1 MRRLLPAPHRLAL
14 HLTASSREIEA
25 HAQARLP
32 AHALMARAGAALAKL
47 AIAVAPHARRIW
59 IACGPGNNGGDGLVA
74 ARLLHAHGH
83 QVQVSLIPARS
94 DAQPTD
100 AAWALTQARAE
111 GVPIGT
117 ELPGFRPD
125 LVIDALLGLGS
136 TRAPD
141 GTMAQWIAAMN
152 SMDVPVLA
160 VDLPTGL
167 ASDSG
172 RLLGAAAVR
181 ASHTLALLT
190 LKPGLFT
197 AQGRA
202 QSGTL
207 WFDDLGVLPDCGADA
222 WLLGSDSLDAGRSQP
237 SHAAHKGSQGDVLV
251 IGGAAGMQGA
261 TRLAARAALAAG
273 AGRVYACLLDEHA
286 GADTQRAEIMHWPL
300 ARLADVGAW
309 QDQCVV
315 AGCGGGTAIA
325 AQLPALLRHA
335 ARLVLDA
342 DALNAIA
349 ADAALRGL
357 LQARRS
363 QGLATVLTP
372 HPLEAARLLD
382 QASGAEVQADRL
394 AAAAA
399 LAGRYGC
406 TVILKGSGSVIA
418 SPELPPAINSSGS
431 AALATAGTGDV
442 LAGWLG
448 GLWAQQ
454 PARSAHEL
462 ACAAAYWHGLAGE
475 TQQAGPLRAA
485 DLIERMH
492 ALHGRPAL

>member
-32 AHALMARAGAALAKL
+32 THALMARAGAAVARL
-47 AIAVAPHARRIW
+47 AIAIAPHARRIW

-74 ARLLHAHGH
+74 ARLLHAQGH
-83 QVQVSLIPARS
+83 QVQVSLIPARA
-94 DAQPTD
+94 DGPPAD
-100 AAWALTQARAE
+100 AAWALAQAQAE
-111 GVPIGT
+111 GVPISS

-141 GTMAQWIAAMN
+141 GAMAQWIAAMN
-152 SMDVPVLA
+152 SMDAPVLA

-172 RLLGAAAVR
+172 RLLGAAAVQ

-190 LKPGLFT
+190 PKPGLFT
-197 AQGRA
+197 AQGRE
-202 QSGTL
+202 QCGTL
-207 WFDDLGVLPDCGADA
+207 WFDDLGVLPDCSADA
-222 WLLGSDSLDAGRSQP
+222 WLLGRDCLDAGCSQP
-237 SHAAHKGSQGDVLV
+237 GHAAHKGSQGDVLV
-251 IGGAAGMQGA
+251 VGGAPGMQGA
-261 TRLAARAALAAG
+261 ARLAARAALAAG
-273 AGRVYACLLDEHA
+273 AGRVYACMLDESA
-286 GADTQRAEIMHWPL
+286 GVDTQRAEIMHWPL
-300 ARLADVGAW
+300 ARLADVPAW
-309 QDQCVV
+309 KQHCIV
-315 AGCGGGTAIA
+315 AGCGGGSAVA
-325 AQLPALLRHA
+325 AQLPPLLRHA

-349 ADAALRGL
+349 ADTALRAL
-357 LQARRS
+357 LQARRD

-382 QASGAEVQADRL
+382 CASGAEVQADRL

-399 LAGRYGC
+399 LSGRYGC

-418 SPELPPAINSSGS
+418 SPEQPLTINSSGS
-431 AALATAGTGDV
+431 AALATAGSGDV

-448 GLWAQQ
+448 GLWAQL

-462 ACAAAYWHGLAGE
+462 ACAAVYWHGLAGE
-475 TQQAGPLRAA
+475 TQTAGPLRAG

-492 ALHGRPAL
+492 ALHTRPAL